1 MKKYPI
7 VKKSSYLKYIILCGF
22 VLLAISVINIIL
34 AIKTFPEILPEH
46 RLIIELLILVV
57 AGIVLACL
65 IKGIADRKITL
76 WRVGYDEAGIH
87 IFDYD
92 GSEKRFYAWS
102 SVSDCGIHVC
112 RDDGHV
118 SHRDCLADGILQFL
132 YFGIL
137 EKDFGKFIFFSREPL
152 GESEIMRLS
161 DLKIKDGLLCI
172 ECDEESLCDIRKYC
186 PSFSAKER

>member
-7 VKKSSYLKYIILCGF
+7 VKKSSHLKYIILCGL
-22 VLLAISVINIIL
+22 VLLAIIVINIIL
-34 AIKTFPEILPEH
+34 AIKTFPELLPEH
-46 RLIIELLILVV
+46 RLIVELLLIFV
-57 AGIVLACL
+57 AGIVLVCL
-65 IKGIADRKITL
+65 IKGIVDREITL

-87 IFDYD
+87 IFDYA
-92 GSEKRFYAWS
+92 GREKRFYAWD

-112 RDDGHV
+112 RDDGRI
-118 SHRDCLADGILQFL
+118 SHRNWLADGILQFL

-152 GESEIMRLS
+152 GEREIRCLSE
-161 DLKIKDGLLCI
+161 LKIKDSLLCI
-172 ECDEESLCDIRKYC
+172 EFDEDSLCDIRKYC